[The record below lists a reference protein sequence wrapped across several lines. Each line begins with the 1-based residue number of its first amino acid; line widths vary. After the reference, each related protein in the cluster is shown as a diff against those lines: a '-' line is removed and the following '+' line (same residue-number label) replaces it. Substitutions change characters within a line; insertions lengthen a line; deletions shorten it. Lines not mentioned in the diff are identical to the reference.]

1 MKILFQTEAQGIGGM
16 AYKKTQKYFDF
27 AIEIR
32 ALFIWIWS
40 RVPETW
46 VTFSLFLCKIQPAV
60 YFTIAKRYRGARQL
74 GWASW
79 VASAGR
85 VTPASATPF
94 VQRNTFG
101 LSINQDNSRRGECQV
116 LLSSVRI

>member
-40 RVPETW
+40 RVPETTLELPW
-46 VTFSLFLCKIQPAV
+46 P
-60 YFTIAKRYRGARQL
+60 G
-74 GWASW
+74 
-79 VASAGR
+79 
-85 VTPASATPF
+85 
-94 VQRNTFG
+94 
-101 LSINQDNSRRGECQV
+101 
-116 LLSSVRI
+116 